1 MNDKWK
7 DEVKPSMKRRMD
19 AIDYSQPH
27 IYMITIAT
35 EGRKPLFGKV
45 VPIGEEGAQ
54 IEMTPLGRWV
64 NQEVEHIPRIYP
76 QITIVA
82 KQVMPDHLHF
92 IIYVREQLPVHLG
105 RVINGFKVGCNRGYR
120 EFCMHGSMPHGRSLP
135 QSGTPLNPPFNSTA
149 QPMGRVEWSASQRQT
164 NNNRDRSH
172 GFLFET
178 GYHDR
183 VLSGRDQ
190 LQRMIDYIHD
200 NPRRLLLKRQNSSLF
215 HITTITAAGMCFV
228 AVGTTAIIN
237 APTRI
242 AVRISRSTDAACLAA
257 ITEDLVS
264 KARSGAVMISPF
276 ISPGEKVLRD
286 ILLAEHL
293 PHIRIDG
300 KGFEPYYKPQG
311 ADFDAVADG
320 FLLILAPW
328 EYDTRRHLGKADF
341 EELNRIAKLLAT
353 EM

>member
-1 MNDKWK
+1 
-7 DEVKPSMKRRMD
+7 MKRRMT
-19 AIDYSQPH
+19 AIDYSHPG

-45 VPIGEEGAQ
+45 VADDLSIARMEMSQLGE
-54 IEMTPLGRWV
+54 WV
-64 NQEVEHIPRIYP
+64 NKEVEHIPRYYP
-76 QITIVA
+76 QIRILG

-92 IIYVREQLPVHLG
+92 ILYVTEALSVHLG
-105 RVINGFKVGCNRGYR
+105 RVINGFKSGCNKGYR
-120 EFCMHGSMPHGRSLP
+120 KLLLPQRESLP
-135 QSGTPLNPPFNSTA
+135 QSGTPHNPPQSLA
-149 QPMGRVEWSASQRQT
+149 SQPVGSVSCSASVRQEQP
-164 NNNRDRSH
+164 RDRTH
-172 GFLFET
+172 GLLFET

-183 VLSGRDQ
+183 VLYGKGQ

-200 NPRRLLLKRQNSSLF
+200 NPRRLLMKRQNSALF
-215 HITTITAAGMCFV
+215 HINSLTAAGVHFN

-237 APTRI
+237 APSRI

-257 ITEDLVS
+257 ITEELVS
-264 KARSGAVMISPF
+264 KARSGAVMVSPF
-276 ISPGEKVLRD
+276 VSPGEKALRD
-286 ILLAEHL
+286 ILLTEHL

-300 KGFEPYYKPQG
+300 YGFEPYYKPQG

-341 EELNRIAKLLAT
+341 EELNRVAKLLAT
-353 EM
+353 E